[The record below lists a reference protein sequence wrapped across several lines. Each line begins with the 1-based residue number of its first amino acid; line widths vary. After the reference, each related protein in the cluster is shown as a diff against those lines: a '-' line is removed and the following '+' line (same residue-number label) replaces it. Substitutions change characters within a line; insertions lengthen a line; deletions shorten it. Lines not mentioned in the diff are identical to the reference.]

1 MMELSQFSVL
11 IMIEVIIGLV
21 ILSALLLYFTLIRKR
36 RIQSAVQHLAER
48 VQSDKPARTER
59 LKMLLSE
66 RYGYA
71 DNQLDQALHDITQAE
86 MRLFQNLIN
95 GYMQDNQV
103 YLQQFDVD
111 EENLVL
117 AYQALQPVQAG
128 SARQP
133 ITDGG
138 DEEEELQRLQDENQ
152 RLSDELRVTMDTM
165 GRMLNEYSSM
175 FAGGNDAPL
184 TRKAATAGDVGQ
196 DEATE
201 VEQEPLSEVED
212 TEVEI
217 PDLRA
222 SDMDMESLAADPDAL
237 LDSEAESSALDDEVS
252 EIIDEVMEIADGM
265 NTDGGTEPLPEA
277 VAESNESLLDELEQV
292 DIELPEM
299 GQATSPHKMEPEA
312 ESKSEPKSD
321 STPEPEPEP
330 KPKVENEPGSLEEEW
345 AKLLEEDA
353 AQKKTPDNQ

>member
-1 MMELSQFSVL
+1 MMELSRLSVL
-11 IMIEVIIGLV
+11 IMIELIIGLV
-21 ILSALLLYFTLIRKR
+21 TFSALLLSFTLIRKR
-36 RIQSAVQHLAER
+36 RIRSATQHLAER
-48 VQSDKPARTER
+48 VQSDKPARTKR
-59 LKMLLSE
+59 LKTLLSE

-71 DNQLDQALHDITQAE
+71 DDQLEQALHNITQAE
-86 MRLFQNLIN
+86 MQLFQNLIN
-95 GYMQDNQV
+95 GYMQDNQI

-117 AYQALQPVQAG
+117 AYQELQSAKAG
-128 SARQP
+128 SERQP

-138 DEEEELQRLQDENQ
+138 EEEDELQRLQDENQ

-175 FAGGNDAPL
+175 FAGTNDAPL
-184 TRKAATAGDVGQ
+184 TKAAATAGDETQ
-196 DEATE
+196 EEA
-201 VEQEPLSEVED
+201 VEAERESLSEMDD

-222 SDMDMESLAADPDAL
+222 SDMGMESLAADPDAL

-265 NTDGGTEPLPEA
+265 NPDGGTEPPPEA
-277 VAESNESLLDELEQV
+277 AAESNESLLDELEQV
-292 DIELPEM
+292 DIELPEI
-299 GQATSPHKMEPEA
+299 GLATVPDKIESEA
-312 ESKSEPKSD
+312 ESKPEPKQE
-321 STPEPEPEP
+321 STPEPEPKAEP
-330 KPKVENEPGSLEEEW
+330 ESGSLEEEW

-353 AQKKTPDNQ
+353 AKKKMPDKQ